1 MNGLKFYYEDVE
13 EVVSNKDKHLIIKFK
28 KTENAKK
35 LKFHLLKQFSGDQLD
50 KN

>member
-13 EVVSNKDKHLIIKFK
+13 EVISDKNKHLIIKFK
-28 KTENAKK
+28 KTENASKI
-35 LKFHLLKQFSGDQLD
+35 KFHLLKQSSSDHLD